1 MTEVGGRLP
10 VRAVFFDIDFTLIH
24 PGPAFQ
30 GSGYREFCV
39 RHGIDVDPSAF
50 DRAVAAAGAAFD
62 PGSGEYSAQIY
73 IDYTR
78 RIIEGMGGSGP
89 DVDSAAREIYEQ
101 WAACHH
107 FFLYDEV
114 ADVLRELHARGLKIG
129 LISNSH
135 RCLAS
140 FQSHFDLEGLFS
152 AAVSSAEHGYM
163 KPHRSIFETALAQA
177 RATPP
182 ESLMVGDSVVHDVE
196 GARQL
201 GMRAVLVARGS
212 HVEFCPPD
220 VPVIRSLREL
230 PPLL

>member
-1 MTEVGGRLP
+1 M
-10 VRAVFFDIDFTLIH
+10 
-24 PGPAFQ
+24 
-30 GSGYREFCV
+30 
-39 RHGIDVDPSAF
+39 DPSTF
-50 DRAVAAAGAAFD
+50 DHAVAAAGAAFD
-62 PGSGEYSAQIY
+62 AGSGQYSAQIY

-114 ADVLRELHARGLKIG
+114 ADVLRELHGRGLKIG

-140 FQSHFDLEGLFS
+140 FQSHFDLQGLFS

-163 KPHRSIFETALAQA
+163 KPHRSIFENRA
-177 RATPP
+177 RSGAGDAAGV
-182 ESLMVGDSVVHDVE
+182 LMVGDSV
-196 GARQL
+196 G
-201 GMRAVLVARGS
+201 
-212 HVEFCPPD
+212 P
-220 VPVIRSLREL
+220 
-230 PPLL
+230 